1 MYDGFGGPCV
11 WVLLEGSTG
20 LMPIEG
26 ANVRTVSQTVDATIV
41 MGRSRTIGT
50 VS

>member
-1 MYDGFGGPCV
+1 MLGGWGSTFV

-26 ANVRTVSQTVDATIV
+26 VNVRTASQTVDVTIV
-41 MGRSRTIGT
+41 MGPPMTFGT
-50 VS
+50 AS

>member
-1 MYDGFGGPCV
+1 MCDGYGVPCV

-26 ANVRTVSQTVDATIV
+26 VNVRTAPQTVDATIV
-41 MGRSRTIGT
+41 MGRPRTFGT
-50 VS
+50 AS